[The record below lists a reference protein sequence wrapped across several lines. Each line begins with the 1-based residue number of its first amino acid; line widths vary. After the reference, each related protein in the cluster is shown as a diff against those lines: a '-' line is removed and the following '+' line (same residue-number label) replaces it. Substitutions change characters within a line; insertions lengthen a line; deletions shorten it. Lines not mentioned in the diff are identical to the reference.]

1 MNKQGSA
8 ILFVSILV
16 LVTIACALLPATPIA
31 EVTLMPTAAP
41 IEITSTP
48 TPSLPA
54 TATPLSTGP
63 GTATATPSAPD
74 ATIDPAATA
83 TTVGATAV
91 PPTTGPGDCVPD
103 MAFVADV
110 TIPDDTVIPAGVTFV
125 KTWRVRNTGTCTWGP
140 GTIAFFSG
148 GSKMSAPDAVRI
160 SETRPGETVDISVN
174 LVAPSEPGK
183 YTGYW
188 QLSLPGAVVLSDT
201 FFVRIKVP
209 SPTPT
214 RGIPTST
221 RPPSSPTS
229 PPPPTTAP
237 TATAPTTA
245 PTATPATS
253 TAWRGEYF
261 NNTGLS
267 GNPVLV
273 RDDAA
278 VNFQWG
284 DGAPASGLP
293 VDGFSVRWTRTL
305 ALNEATYRFFVH
317 SDDGVRVYVDDALII
332 NQWHD
337 AANVT
342 YETQLA
348 LSGGNHTFRV
358 EYYEN
363 AGTAQ
368 IQFWWEEVIAGY
380 PDWRGEYFA
389 NQNLSGTPALVRN
402 DTVIDF
408 NWGQGAPATNLPGDN
423 FSVRWTRNQ
432 SFDDA
437 TYRFHALVDDGM
449 RLYIDNTLVIDE
461 WRNGQQREVVADRQL
476 AAGSHNIRVEYYE
489 NAGDASI
496 RFWWERISGF
506 PEWRGEYW
514 SNRNLSGNPT
524 LVRNDQE
531 INFDWGLGA
540 PAAGLPVDDFS
551 ARWTRQ
557 VTLEPG
563 TYRFYAQVDD
573 GVRVYVNFQLLID
586 QWHIGSADRPYIA
599 DRTLSGGVHT
609 IVVEYFEGNF
619 GAEIE
624 FRYERVGN

>member
-1 MNKQGSA
+1 MNKQTSTV
-8 ILFVSILV
+8 LFVLV
-16 LVTIACALLPATPIA
+16 LMLATMACALLPATPIA
-31 EVTLMPTAAP
+31 EVTRMPTAPP

-63 GTATATPSAPD
+63 GTATATLPATD
-74 ATIDPAATA
+74 ATTQPAATA
-83 TTVGATAV
+83 TIVGATDV
-91 PPTTGPGDCVPD
+91 PPPTDSIGCVPD
-103 MAFVADV
+103 SAFVADV
-110 TIPDDTVIPAGVTFV
+110 TIPDDTAIPAGVSFV

-140 GTIAFFSG
+140 GTIWFFSG
-148 GSKMSAPDAVRI
+148 GSKMDGPDAVPVP
-160 SETRPGETVDISVN
+160 ETRPGETVDISVN
-174 LVAPSEPGK
+174 LVAPSTPGT

-188 QLSLPGAVVLSDT
+188 QLSLPGAVVLDESY
-201 FFVRIKVP
+201 FVRIKVP
-209 SPTPT
+209 KPTPT

-221 RPPSSPTS
+221 RPPSPGATPTS
-229 PPPPTTAP
+229 PPAAP
-237 TATAPTTA
+237 TATTA

-261 NNTGLS
+261 NNTGLA
-267 GNPVLV
+267 GTPVLV
-273 RDDAA
+273 RDDATI
-278 VNFQWG
+278 NFQWG
-284 DGAPASGLP
+284 NGAPASGLP
-293 VDGFSVRWTRTL
+293 ADGFSVRWTRTL
-305 ALNEATYRFFVH
+305 ALNEGTYRFFAH

-368 IQFWWEEVIAGY
+368 IQFWWEELIAGY

-389 NQNLSGTPALVRN
+389 NRTLSGTPALVRN
-402 DTVIDF
+402 DPAIDF
-408 NWGQGAPATNLPGDN
+408 NWGQGAPATNLPSDN

-432 SFDDA
+432 SFDEA
-437 TYRFHALVDDGM
+437 TYRFHVVVDDGM
-449 RLYIDNTLVIDE
+449 RLYIDNILVIDE
-461 WRNGQQREVVADRQL
+461 WRDGQQREVIADYQL
-476 AAGSHNIRVEYYE
+476 AAGSHTLRVEYYE
-489 NAGDASI
+489 NAVDATI
-496 RFWWERISGF
+496 RFSWERISGF

-514 SNRNLSGNPT
+514 SNPNLSGNPA
-524 LVRNDQE
+524 LVRNDRE
-531 INFDWGLGA
+531 INFDWGLQS
-540 PAAGLPVDDFS
+540 PAAGLPADDFS
-551 ARWTRQ
+551 VKWTRQ

-573 GVRVYVNFQLLID
+573 GVRVYVDFLLLID

-599 DRTLSGGVHT
+599 DRALSGGVHT
-609 IVVEYFEGNF
+609 IVVEYFEDSF